1 MKYLKR
7 QIDKELEAW
16 KSSEEHKPLLLRG
29 ARQVGKSSA
38 IRHLGESF
46 PYFLEVNFE
55 RDKTVKEFFDGDLD
69 VKFISEQLSHIIGCP
84 LFLVK
89 PYCSWMKYRHV
100 PMLFIVCG
108 SLRKI
113 IPNFMWSLQVLCWN
127 LL

>member
-7 QIDKELEAW
+7 QIDKELKAW

-55 RDKTVKEFFDGDLD
+55 RDKTIKEFFDGDLD
-69 VKFISEQLSHIIGCP
+69 VKFISEQLSAYFNVPVIRQN
-84 LFLVK
+84 LV
-89 PYCSWMKYRHV
+89 
-100 PMLFIVCG
+100 
-108 SLRKI
+108 
-113 IPNFMWSLQVLCWN
+113 VLG
-127 LL
+127 